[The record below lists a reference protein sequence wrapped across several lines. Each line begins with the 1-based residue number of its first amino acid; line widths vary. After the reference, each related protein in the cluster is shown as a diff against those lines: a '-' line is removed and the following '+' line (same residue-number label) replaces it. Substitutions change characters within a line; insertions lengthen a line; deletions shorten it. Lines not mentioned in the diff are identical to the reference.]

1 MDAKVCDTHIKLCY
15 HIRVRKSACMHWVY
29 IYIYMYMSCVAVCIS
44 VMYSYT
50 SDCAY
55 QLVYVNILA
64 ESEYPSMHPIPIVF
78 LLNQLD

>member
-1 MDAKVCDTHIKLCY
+1 
-15 HIRVRKSACMHWVY
+15 
-29 IYIYMYMSCVAVCIS
+29 MYMSCVAVCIS